1 MSTDPAPITLEQSM
15 LLLAKLEMG
24 GLRRPEGHNAPAD
37 RSIGLPAGRVLAAD
51 VYASAFNRALLSL
64 AEVDAAISAYLD
76 EPDAGQYPKV
86 WPDPGKLIART
97 AVGRAALAAG
107 SDAELD
113 QAWRRFDVVMR
124 GMLTERPD
132 GTRGPREPRDLHPDP
147 LKAAAMWAGLDA
159 IGGVEGFRNR
169 PVDDVWVVKRWK
181 EAVRA
186 ERLRQAQEP
195 RTRRM
200 LVVGT
205 TKMLESGK

>member
-1 MSTDPAPITLEQSM
+1 MTPKEAAGLISFAQLAGMDPTEGMAQNLKGAATVYATVLDQWGITIAE
-15 LLLAKLEMG
+15 AE
-24 GLRRPEGHNAPAD
+24 AA
-37 RSIGLPAGRVLAAD
+37 VLAIAG
-51 VYASAFNRALLSL
+51 
-64 AEVDAAISAYLD
+64 
-76 EPDAGQYPKV
+76 EPWTSEYRRKV
-86 WPDPGKLIART
+86 PTPGEIVGRT

-132 GTRGPREPRDLHPDP
+132 GTRGPRGPGDLHPDP

-159 IGGVEGFRNR
+159 IGGVEGYRNR
-169 PVDDVWVVKRWK
+169 PVDDVWAVKRWK

-200 LVVGT
+200 LASTNGERR
-205 TKMLESGK
+205 MLTGGK